1 MKNLKPGELFAWLWF
16 YLLQPA
22 LFFFGV
28 SVFLHGVYQS
38 IWG

>member
-1 MKNLKPGELFAWLWF
+1 MKARDVEAFLIFAVI
-16 YLLQPA
+16 QPL

-28 SVFLHGVYQS
+28 SVFLYGVYQS